1 MAEIIKKIEN
11 LKPGKNYIF
20 SVRTKNTDINA
31 YSESID
37 SILVS
42 IPKDTTIPDA
52 ISNLALYASFENVM
66 FVFDFSNDLDID
78 KYEYELYN
86 NGAGTGTATST
97 GFSSANVFTVAVPN
111 STDTVAKTYWGRVR
125 SIDTTGNA
133 GPWTALTQTDQA
145 TPLIN
150 SQYISNLTAS
160 KITAGTIGAHTI
172 TLAGANS
179 ILRSNNYTPAT
190 ANTGGL
196 GWKISGDGNAVFNNA
211 SIRSS
216 LDIGE
221 DLGTSDATSF
231 HVDVTG
237 NMWSGANSTSFSVAP
252 FRVTNTGDVTANSL
266 VLTGTTKLSNSGNAS
281 LFLTNNADGIG
292 LYNNA
297 NTPFYVDATDQFSL
311 GNKLTWAN
319 NTLTIQGILK
329 LNDGSDVLDAADV
342 EIIVDEFGN
351 EIQDGFIGG
360 LTINSTQMYYG
371 VGTFASSDTAFYVA
385 KNNNQANFSLGD
397 KLTWNGSTLSIT
409 GNVVITGG
417 STLADINDA
426 KDAADDAK
434 DAADAAQSD
443 ADAAYAYADAAFDN
457 ANNKI
462 TIGGAG
468 ISVDNDGKLTQIS
481 GDVIRTGLIASPGN
495 TSYIDLNDGT
505 FNFGSGSISWNGSS
519 LDVNGDISGC
529 SGTFTGALSGAT
541 ISGGSINI
549 NNNFRVDTAGSVA
562 CRNITVD
569 SGLTYRGESFATSA
583 STTTARVDNIG
594 VDRFVKATSKREYKE
609 NIVDISNGLQI
620 INQLQPREFN
630 FKQSYFGEID
640 PSTEQPWTAEARVI
654 QSLFRTYGFI
664 VDEVQDVDPGLVAY
678 EPSEVGNLDIS
689 QWKASMWKDLEII
702 ALLTKA
708 VQELSAKVEELES
721 KLNS

>member
-78 KYEYELYN
+78 KYEYELYD
-86 NGAGTGTATST
+86 NGAGTGTATLT

-125 SIDTTGNA
+125 SVDTTGNL
-133 GPWTALTQTDQA
+133 GPWTSLTQTDQS
-145 TPLIN
+145 TPLID
-150 SQYISNLTAS
+150 SQYIDSLTAS

-172 TLAGANS
+172 TLAGVNS

-237 NMWSGANSTSFSVAP
+237 NMWSGANSTSFAVAP

-266 VLTGTTKLSNSGNAS
+266 TLTGKTIIENTAS
-281 LFLTNNADGIG
+281 TSVFLTSNVDGIG
-292 LYNNA
+292 LYNDA
-297 NTPFYVDATDQFSL
+297 NTAFYVDGTEQFSL
-311 GNKLTWAN
+311 GTKLTWDGN
-319 NTLTIQGILK
+319 SLTVQGTLK
-329 LNDGSDVLDAADV
+329 LSDGSDVISAEDV

-371 VGTFASSDTAFYVA
+371 TGTFASSDTAFYVA
-385 KNNNQANFSLGD
+385 KNTSTNQADFSLGD
-397 KLTWNGSTLSIT
+397 KLTWDGSTLSVTGSIDASSGNIANIAIANATVINSLYSGFANYGGIT
-409 GNVVITGG
+409 NAGAFTDGGDEGASSVVGVLIGDTGKAVFQEVNTPKVGAYGTSNIQFGNMIRAYYPTATNGYTYGIRNIRITTSEAAGGG
-417 STLADINDA
+417 SPPN
-426 KDAADDAK
+426 
-434 DAADAAQSD
+434 
-443 ADAAYAYADAAFDN
+443 
-457 ANNKI
+457 
-462 TIGGAG
+462 
-468 ISVDNDGKLTQIS
+468 
-481 GDVIRTGLIASPGN
+481 R
-495 TSYIDLNDGT
+495 
-505 FNFGSGSISWNGSS
+505 
-519 LDVNGDISGC
+519 GDIW
-529 SGTFTGALSGAT
+529 L
-541 ISGGSINI
+541 I
-549 NNNFRVDTAGSVA
+549 
-562 CRNITVD
+562 
-569 SGLTYRGESFATSA
+569 
-583 STTTARVDNIG
+583 
-594 VDRFVKATSKREYKE
+594 
-609 NIVDISNGLQI
+609 LQ
-620 INQLQPREFN
+620 
-630 FKQSYFGEID
+630 
-640 PSTEQPWTAEARVI
+640 
-654 QSLFRTYGFI
+654 
-664 VDEVQDVDPGLVAY
+664 
-678 EPSEVGNLDIS
+678 
-689 QWKASMWKDLEII
+689 
-702 ALLTKA
+702 
-708 VQELSAKVEELES
+708 
-721 KLNS
+721 

>member
-78 KYEYELYN
+78 KYEYELYD

-125 SIDTTGNA
+125 SVDTTGNL
-133 GPWTALTQTDQA
+133 GPWTSLTQTDQS
-145 TPLIN
+145 TPLID
-150 SQYISNLTAS
+150 SQYIDSLTAS

-172 TLAGANS
+172 TLAGVNS

-237 NMWSGANSTSFSVAP
+237 NMWSGANSTSFAVAP

-266 VLTGTTKLSNSGNAS
+266 TLTGKTIIENTAS
-281 LFLTNNADGIG
+281 TSVFLTSNVDGIG
-292 LYNNA
+292 LYNDA
-297 NTPFYVDATDQFSL
+297 NTAFYVDGTEQFSL
-311 GNKLTWAN
+311 GTKLTWDGN
-319 NTLTIQGILK
+319 SLTVQGTLK
-329 LNDGSDVLDAADV
+329 LSDGSDVISAEDV

-371 VGTFASSDTAFYVA
+371 TGTFASSDTAFYVA
-385 KNNNQANFSLGD
+385 KNTSTNQADFSLGD
-397 KLTWNGSTLSIT
+397 KLTWDGSTLSVTGSIDASSGNIANIAIANATVINSLYSGFANYGGIT
-409 GNVVITGG
+409 NAGAFTDGGDEGASSVVGVLIGDTGKAVFQEVNTPKVGAYGTSNIQFGNMIRAYYPTATNGYTYGIRNIRITTSEAAGGG
-417 STLADINDA
+417 SPPN
-426 KDAADDAK
+426 
-434 DAADAAQSD
+434 
-443 ADAAYAYADAAFDN
+443 
-457 ANNKI
+457 
-462 TIGGAG
+462 
-468 ISVDNDGKLTQIS
+468 
-481 GDVIRTGLIASPGN
+481 R
-495 TSYIDLNDGT
+495 
-505 FNFGSGSISWNGSS
+505 
-519 LDVNGDISGC
+519 GDIW
-529 SGTFTGALSGAT
+529 L
-541 ISGGSINI
+541 I
-549 NNNFRVDTAGSVA
+549 
-562 CRNITVD
+562 
-569 SGLTYRGESFATSA
+569 
-583 STTTARVDNIG
+583 
-594 VDRFVKATSKREYKE
+594 
-609 NIVDISNGLQI
+609 LQ
-620 INQLQPREFN
+620 
-630 FKQSYFGEID
+630 
-640 PSTEQPWTAEARVI
+640 
-654 QSLFRTYGFI
+654 
-664 VDEVQDVDPGLVAY
+664 
-678 EPSEVGNLDIS
+678 
-689 QWKASMWKDLEII
+689 
-702 ALLTKA
+702 
-708 VQELSAKVEELES
+708 
-721 KLNS
+721 

>member
-78 KYEYELYN
+78 KYEYELYD

-111 STDTVAKTYWGRVR
+111 STDTVAKTFWGRVR
-125 SIDTTGNA
+125 SVDTTGNL
-133 GPWTALTQTDQA
+133 GPWTSLTQTDQS
-145 TPLIN
+145 TPLID
-150 SQYISNLTAS
+150 SQYIDSLTAS

-172 TLAGANS
+172 TLAGVNS

-237 NMWSGANSTSFSVAP
+237 NMWSGANSTSFAVAP

-266 VLTGTTKLSNSGNAS
+266 TLTGKTIIENTAS
-281 LFLTNNADGIG
+281 TSVFLTSNVDGIG
-292 LYNNA
+292 LYNDA
-297 NTPFYVDATDQFSL
+297 NTAFYVDGTEQFSL
-311 GNKLTWAN
+311 GTKLTWDGN
-319 NTLTIQGILK
+319 SLTVQGTLK
-329 LNDGSDVLDAADV
+329 LSDGSDVISAEDV

-371 VGTFASSDTAFYVA
+371 TGTFASSDTAFYVA
-385 KNNNQANFSLGD
+385 KNTSTNQADFSLGD
-397 KLTWNGSTLSIT
+397 KLTWDGSTLSVTGSIDASSGNIANIAIANATVINSLYSGFANYGGIT
-409 GNVVITGG
+409 NAGAFTDGGDEGASSVVGVLIGDTGKAVFQEVNTPKVGAYGTSNIQFGNMIRAYYPTATNGYTYGIRNIRITTSEAAGGG
-417 STLADINDA
+417 SPPN
-426 KDAADDAK
+426 
-434 DAADAAQSD
+434 
-443 ADAAYAYADAAFDN
+443 
-457 ANNKI
+457 
-462 TIGGAG
+462 
-468 ISVDNDGKLTQIS
+468 
-481 GDVIRTGLIASPGN
+481 R
-495 TSYIDLNDGT
+495 
-505 FNFGSGSISWNGSS
+505 
-519 LDVNGDISGC
+519 GDIW
-529 SGTFTGALSGAT
+529 L
-541 ISGGSINI
+541 I
-549 NNNFRVDTAGSVA
+549 
-562 CRNITVD
+562 
-569 SGLTYRGESFATSA
+569 
-583 STTTARVDNIG
+583 
-594 VDRFVKATSKREYKE
+594 
-609 NIVDISNGLQI
+609 LQ
-620 INQLQPREFN
+620 
-630 FKQSYFGEID
+630 
-640 PSTEQPWTAEARVI
+640 
-654 QSLFRTYGFI
+654 
-664 VDEVQDVDPGLVAY
+664 
-678 EPSEVGNLDIS
+678 
-689 QWKASMWKDLEII
+689 
-702 ALLTKA
+702 
-708 VQELSAKVEELES
+708 
-721 KLNS
+721 